1 MVLVLTGDV
10 RELLI
15 KEVRLERDWRQSLS
29 IVSLTCQ
36 IALSFDLEGLPGR
49 GASL

>member
-15 KEVRLERDWRQSLS
+15 KEVMRDWWQSLS